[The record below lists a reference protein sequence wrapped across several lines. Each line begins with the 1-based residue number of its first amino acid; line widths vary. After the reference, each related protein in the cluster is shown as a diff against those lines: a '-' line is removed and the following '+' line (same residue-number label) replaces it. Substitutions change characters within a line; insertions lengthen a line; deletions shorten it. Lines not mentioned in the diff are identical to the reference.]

1 MQDKLDKIYENI
13 KHENELFEV
22 KKKYDVELSKVR
34 VNYDSLIEDLLL
46 NTSFLSTF
54 DYSFNRRDLKND
66 NFSIVSLKNVLS
78 LKNKYFLC
86 HIKNTEIHINNRIQI
101 YGNIS
106 ALTALI
112 KEFNLNVDLA
122 STLDE
127 IEKERDRAE
136 SAIIFFKGLL

>member
-1 MQDKLDKIYENI
+1 M
-13 KHENELFEV
+13 
-22 KKKYDVELSKVR
+22 
-34 VNYDSLIEDLLL
+34 LL
-46 NTSFLSTF
+46 NTNFLSTF

-66 NFSIVSLKNVLS
+66 NFSIVSLQNVLS